1 MSASRSASIAFLL
14 FALALLGGC
23 APAERPQTEQE
34 ALAKKIESR
43 IKLPDGARP
52 LDSYG
57 LNYAFA
63 DDGTIVAVYA
73 TPHWPTD
80 AKEGESRWHESY
92 EALPRIMDGG
102 CSVISVSYNPET
114 DDLFV
119 GCNGVA

>member
-1 MSASRSASIAFLL
+1 M
-14 FALALLGGC
+14 ALLGGC
-23 APAERPQTEQE
+23 APAESPQTEQE

-43 IKLPDGARP
+43 LKLPDGAHP

-57 LNYAFA
+57 RNYAYA
-63 DDGTIVAVYA
+63 EDGTVVAVYA
-73 TPHWPTD
+73 APHWPTD
-80 AKEGESRWHESY
+80 AKVGEARWHKSY

-114 DDLFV
+114 EDLFV